1 MTCNRENA
9 STNIPSTSLAV
20 AFGIL
25 AAIAAVVLQS
35 GSAAAVSLAV
45 KRACMSDYFAYCSS
59 HAVGSPGLR
68 SCMNKAGPNLSKGC
82 VAALV
87 SAGEISKSEVHR
99 RQASR

>member
-1 MTCNRENA
+1 MTCILDNA
-9 STNIPSTSLAV
+9 TTKISSKPVSV
-20 AFGIL
+20 AFG
-25 AAIAAVVLQS
+25 AALVIAALVAH
-35 GSAAAVSLAV
+35 SASASAVSASV

-87 SAGEISKSEVHR
+87 SAGEISKAEVDR